1 MSKIPFGYYADQYN
15 SGKIDL
21 ENLMNLI
28 ETQMNYEIMREVAER
43 ISHLAPVEQINI
55 FCPCC
60 GALLPVDATEC
71 IWCDWED
78 K

>member
-1 MSKIPFGYYADQYN
+1 MSRIPFSYYANQYN

-21 ENLMNLI
+21 ESLMNLI
-28 ETQMNYEIMREVAER
+28 EAQMNYEIMREVVDR
-43 ISHLAPVEQINI
+43 ISHSVSEEQTNV

-60 GALLPVDATEC
+60 GALLSPGATEC
-71 IWCDWED
+71 IWCDWEG